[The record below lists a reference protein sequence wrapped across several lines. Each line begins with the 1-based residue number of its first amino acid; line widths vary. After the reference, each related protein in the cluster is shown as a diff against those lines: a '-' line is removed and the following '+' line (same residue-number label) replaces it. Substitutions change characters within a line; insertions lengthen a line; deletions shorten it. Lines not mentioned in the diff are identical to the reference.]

1 MTDCFLLVFI
11 EANKHQ
17 KAMMA
22 YEKALEWQEL
32 FTLAVSD
39 RMSDAKLVE
48 TAYRVA
54 GELSASIHV
63 MLFSLLMRY
72 ISLIHVQLCR
82 GPCVQ
87 KTVP

>member
-1 MTDCFLLVFI
+1 MQCFMMDGSLLVFV

-17 KAMMA
+17 KAMVA

-39 RMSDAKLVE
+39 CMSDAKLVE

-54 GELSASIHV
+54 GELSARIYALRSVDTIH
-63 MLFSLLMRY
+63 LFDSRT
-72 ISLIHVQLCR
+72 IV
-82 GPCVQ
+82 
-87 KTVP
+87 

>member
-1 MTDCFLLVFI
+1 MMDGSLLVFI

-17 KAMMA
+17 KAMVA

-39 RMSDAKLVE
+39 CMSDAKLVE

-54 GELSASIHV
+54 GELSARIYV
-63 MLFSLLMRY
+63 MLFCLLTRY
-72 ISLIHVQLCR
+72 ISSIHVQLCR